1 MNEAQRLSKLLASV
15 AASLRSSGIA
25 ALYLFGSRVRNEHHS
40 ESDVDLFCDLDPKQ
54 KMSLFDLMKI
64 EARLARILKVKVDLM
79 TRSSL
84 HPLISQDVQSEAI
97 RLL

>member
-1 MNEAQRLSKLLASV
+1 MNESERLSKLLTSV
-15 AASLRSSGIA
+15 AASLKSSGIA
-25 ALYLFGSRVRNEHHS
+25 ALYLFGSRLRDEHDNK
-40 ESDVDLFCDLDPKQ
+40 SDVDLFCDLDPKQ

-64 EARLARILKVKVDLM
+64 EARLADLLKVKVDLM

-84 HPLISQDVQSEAI
+84 HPLISEKVQSEAV

>member
-1 MNEAQRLSKLLASV
+1 MHEAERLSELLTSV
-15 AASLRSSGIA
+15 EGSLRSSGIA
-25 ALYLFGSRVRNEHHS
+25 ALYLFGSRVRDEHDS
-40 ESDVDLFCDLDPKQ
+40 KSDVDLFCDLDPKQ

-64 EARLARILKVKVDLM
+64 EARLADLLKVKVDLM

-84 HPLISQDVQSEAI
+84 HPLISQDVQSEAV